1 MHTDRCMFSL
11 AILKL
16 VNRTA
21 RVVLRHLFVYI
32 WRPVT
37 ICLHLQ
43 TNKKYFLRETEN
55 EEVNFKK
62 FRRVLGKVTT
72 TMLIIVDIHKYRTT
86 NYQINL
92 ISKSSYAT

>member
-11 AILKL
+11 ARLKL

-21 RVVLRHLFVYI
+21 CVVLRHLFVYI
-32 WRPVT
+32 WRPAT

-62 FRRVLGKVTT
+62 FRHVLGKVTT
-72 TMLIIVDIHKYRTT
+72 TMLII
-86 NYQINL
+86 
-92 ISKSSYAT
+92 KSI